1 MSMNLPNITQM
12 KNMIRFGLATLGI
25 GAIFVAAALPGK
37 AETPDIF
44 TKHGLPIPGAYF
56 KNQEGQKPATVAVNK
71 SGRGV
76 GEQKSQ
82 PRKKNA
88 SRSAN

>member
-1 MSMNLPNITQM
+1 MSMNLPSITQM
-12 KNMIRFGLATLGI
+12 KNIIRFGLATLGV
-25 GAIFVAAALPGK
+25 GAIFVAALPGK
-37 AETPDIF
+37 GETADIF
-44 TKHGLPIPGAYF
+44 TKHGLPVPGAYF
-56 KNQEGQKPATVAVNK
+56 KNQEGQKSATVAVNK

-82 PRKKNA
+82 PRKENA